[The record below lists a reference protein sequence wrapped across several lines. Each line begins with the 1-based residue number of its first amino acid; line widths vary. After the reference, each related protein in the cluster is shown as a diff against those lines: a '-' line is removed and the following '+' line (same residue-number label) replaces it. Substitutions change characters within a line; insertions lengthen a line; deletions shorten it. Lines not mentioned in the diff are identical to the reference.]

1 MSRLFMLL
9 FALTG
14 PSLAGAGVIVVLT
27 LGIVTPKAILGA
39 AALGMAL
46 GVPVSW
52 AVMRRL
58 IQQNAA

>member
-14 PSLAGAGVIVVLT
+14 PSLAGVGVIVVLT